1 MAQLD
6 LLSPDIEETKLDV
19 IVNVASVKQ
28 LSPFR
33 YPGGKTWLIP
43 QVLRWMK
50 HRRHNKCRTFIEPF
64 TGGGIVSLTVAA
76 HGIADQCIMVELD
89 EEIAAVW
96 KTLLYGDAKWLM
108 ERILTFQLNVD
119 NANAVLSV
127 SPKSVEEKAFQTI
140 LKNRTYHGGILAPG
154 SGFLKNGENGKGI
167 LSRWYPVTLANR
179 ISNIL
184 HFKHRLTFIEGD
196 AFDIMNQYLDDKD
209 TTFFIDPPYTAS
221 KKKAGSRLYRH
232 HVVDHE
238 KIFSLMGDTSAS
250 FMITYDDAIEI
261 REFCDK
267 YKLPFISVP
276 MKGTHHI
283 KYYELLICDSITW
296 YNNKF

>member
-6 LLSPDIEETKLDV
+6 LLNPDIAESTPEL

-43 QVLRWMK
+43 QVLRWLK
-50 HRRHNKCRTFIEPF
+50 HRQNNDCKIFIEPF

-89 EEIAAVW
+89 DEIAAVW
-96 KTLLYGDAKWLM
+96 KTILYGDAKWLM
-108 ERILTFQLNVD
+108 DRILTFNLTVE
-119 NANAVLSV
+119 NANKVLSEP
-127 SPKSVEEKAFQTI
+127 PKSIEEKAFQTI

-196 AFDIMNQYLDDKD
+196 AFEIMNQYLDDKN

-232 HVVDHE
+232 HIVDHE
-238 KIFSLMGDTSAS
+238 KIFSLMSDTSAS
-250 FMITYDDAIEI
+250 FMITYDDSKEI

-283 KYYELLICDSITW
+283 KYYELLICDSIKW
-296 YNNKF
+296 YNNI